1 MDSIG
6 SEWIFIEK
14 YSFVLV
20 TFFFF
25 NIKLKHFLYFL
36 FLSNNNNNNKTILKF
51 KILLKSIYQKK
62 LCFSCARDERYKSF
76 VSRDE
81 NNAKHERSVFF
92 FFSLKFNPYVPCSCV
107 VSKLIPRALH
117 GSKAITISVISVE

>member
-1 MDSIG
+1 MNEFLLKNIP
-6 SEWIFIEK
+6 
-14 YSFVLV
+14 LCLLL
-20 TFFFF
+20 FFFF
-25 NIKLKHFLYFL
+25 KLKHFLYFL

-117 GSKAITISVISVE
+117 GSKAITISRLFR